1 MAKSKSPPYRQLI
14 SDVMPWMTNSNTDLG
29 LARKYHVS
37 ISEVKRLRMYVR
49 SLVRWQ
55 MSQGPWPGHF
65 DPPRRKK

>member
-1 MAKSKSPPYRQLI
+1 
-14 SDVMPWMTNSNTDLG
+14 MTNSNTDLG

-37 ISEVKRLRMYVR
+37 VSEVKRLRMYVR